1 MDAEAT
7 DRSLA
12 GQSRVVA
19 ALIASLAALIALLAA
34 LIALLAALIALLASC
49 TWNVTDRYGI
59 PSACAAMWRSRMP
72 V

>member
-19 ALIASLAALIALLAA
+19 ALIASLAA